1 MIAQVELHEGWKL
14 KTVFRFL
21 RKPISKEKQVTFIKS
36 SNNDIETEKKT
47 IEALLKKVEVALTTV
62 EELTILL
69 EKSKIKF
76 VDIEFPPD

>member
-62 EELTILL
+62 EELTSLL
-69 EKSKIKF
+69 
-76 VDIEFPPD
+76 